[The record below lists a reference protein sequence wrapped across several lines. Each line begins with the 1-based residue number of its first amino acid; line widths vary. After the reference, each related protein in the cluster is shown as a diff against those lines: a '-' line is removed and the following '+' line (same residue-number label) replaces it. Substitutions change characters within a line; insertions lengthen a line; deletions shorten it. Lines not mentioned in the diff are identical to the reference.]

1 MVIGS
6 QLHCIFIQYLTVER
20 LRGDLGDHRMELILA
35 ELEVYLEEVDLTLQ
49 ERDTIARILERLR
62 DEVTAL

>member
-1 MVIGS
+1 VIGS
-6 QLHCIFIQYLTVER
+6 QLHCIFIQLLTVER
-20 LRGDLGDHRMELILA
+20 LRGDLGDHWMELILA